1 MDVSLPISP
10 LDAQFFT
17 DIDTVVETYMD
28 HKVMNVQLKFCPG
41 TKFKTI
47 GSKPMV
53 GWSHTPLA
61 HIGKYHHVIALCLC
75 YRDIVIY
82 CNLCKQY

>member
-1 MDVSLPISP
+1 MVGSVDVSLPISP

-17 DIDTVVETYMD
+17 DMDTVVETYMD

-47 GSKPMV
+47 GSKSMV
-53 GWSHTPLA
+53 GWSHTLVNITMLLPSA
-61 HIGKYHHVIALCLC
+61 YATEV
-75 YRDIVIY
+75 
-82 CNLCKQY
+82 